1 MQIGLLNLKG
11 VNMTEEAQIISING
25 TDYTEDQLDERQKYL
40 INAIQISRQRTM
52 EAQIS
57 YDRERI
63 ALDGLT
69 AELIKS
75 VEEEAKE
82 KKVS

>member
-1 MQIGLLNLKG
+1 MEDQQ
-11 VNMTEEAQIISING
+11 AQVISING

>member
-1 MQIGLLNLKG
+1 MES
-11 VNMTEEAQIISING
+11 EEKAQIVSING
-25 TDYTEDQLDERQKYL
+25 TEYTEDQLDDRQKYL
-40 INAIQISRQRTM
+40 INAIQISRQRTI
-52 EAQIS
+52 EAQIA

-69 AELIKS
+69 AELIKT
-75 VEEEAKE
+75 VEDQEQTA

>member
-1 MQIGLLNLKG
+1 
-11 VNMTEEAQIISING
+11 MTEEAQVISING
-25 TDYTEDQLDERQKYL
+25 TNYTEDQLDERQKYL

-75 VEEEAKE
+75 VEEEVKE

>member
-1 MQIGLLNLKG
+1 
-11 VNMTEEAQIISING
+11 MTEEAQIISING

>member
-1 MQIGLLNLKG
+1 
-11 VNMTEEAQIISING
+11 MTEEAQIISING

-75 VEEEAKE
+75 VEEEAKD

>member
-1 MQIGLLNLKG
+1 
-11 VNMTEEAQIISING
+11 MTEEAQVISING

-75 VEEEAKE
+75 VEEEVKE

>member
-1 MQIGLLNLKG
+1 
-11 VNMTEEAQIISING
+11 MTEEAQIISING
-25 TDYTEDQLDERQKYL
+25 TEYTEDQLDERQKYL

-63 ALDGLT
+63 ALDGLI

>member
-1 MQIGLLNLKG
+1 MEDQQ
-11 VNMTEEAQIISING
+11 AQVINING

-69 AELIKS
+69 SELIKS
-75 VEEEAKE
+75 VEEEAKD

>member
-1 MQIGLLNLKG
+1 
-11 VNMTEEAQIISING
+11 MTEEAQIISING
-25 TDYTEDQLDERQKYL
+25 AHYTEDQLDERQKYL

-75 VEEEAKE
+75 VDEEAKE

>member
-1 MQIGLLNLKG
+1 
-11 VNMTEEAQIISING
+11 MTEEAQVISING

>member
-1 MQIGLLNLKG
+1 
-11 VNMTEEAQIISING
+11 MTEETQVISING
-25 TDYTEDQLDERQKYL
+25 TNYTEDQLDERQKYL

-75 VEEEAKE
+75 VEEEVKE